1 MNNNMNLVNK
11 NICLRAVEPSDLD
24 NLYLWENDTEVWK
37 VSQTISPFSKFTLK
51 EYCTVANIDLQTAK
65 QLRLMIDVTE
75 SNKVTTVGMID
86 LFDYDAIN
94 KKAGIGILIGNIN
107 FRKKGIASLSIK
119 LLEKYCFTLINLH
132 QIYCFI
138 SEENKTS
145 INLFLTNKF
154 EVCGK
159 INDWVLTGNKWQNAL
174 LLQKINKS

>member
-1 MNNNMNLVNK
+1 M
-11 NICLRAVEPSDLD
+11 
-24 NLYLWENDTEVWK
+24 
-37 VSQTISPFSKFTLK
+37 ISPVYLFVLRRFLIISGSERCDTHKFWYELIKCKLLYSYVLNAIILFVLYQNMAILSRPRQYRQLLFSKILVVFCGK
-51 EYCTVANIDLQTAK
+51 EWV
-65 QLRLMIDVTE
+65 V
-75 SNKVTTVGMID
+75 VH
-86 LFDYDAIN
+86 
-94 KKAGIGILIGNIN
+94 NIN

-119 LLEKYCFTLINLH
+119 LLEKYCFNLINLH